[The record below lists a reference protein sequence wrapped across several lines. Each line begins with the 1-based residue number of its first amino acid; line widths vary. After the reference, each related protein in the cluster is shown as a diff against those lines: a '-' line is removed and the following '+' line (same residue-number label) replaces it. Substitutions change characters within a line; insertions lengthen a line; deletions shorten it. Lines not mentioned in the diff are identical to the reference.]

1 MPQRLAAATTLRR
14 AISNR
19 RLSTGWAK
27 SFFLDRGV
35 NDDALELAFLDGPD
49 IHCGVDG
56 GAEQFFQ
63 ACFPQRGA
71 KASDLGG
78 ATRGARIKVS
88 EPTVTKV
95 EPSMSSSSTVRLN
108 CSSSVVMS
116 ETTAIESNSGMAPS
130 KGVSRPEPA
139 LN

>member
-56 GAEQFFQ
+56 GAEQLFQ
-63 ACFPQRGA
+63 ADLGQCRT
-71 KASDLGG
+71 KASDLGSVTG
-78 ATRGARIKVS
+78 WAGVKVL
-88 EPTVTKV
+88 EACKVLPVDVLGKALHQFFVAEIETVL
-95 EPSMSSSSTVRLN
+95 E
-108 CSSSVVMS
+108 
-116 ETTAIESNSGMAPS
+116 
-130 KGVSRPEPA
+130 
-139 LN
+139 